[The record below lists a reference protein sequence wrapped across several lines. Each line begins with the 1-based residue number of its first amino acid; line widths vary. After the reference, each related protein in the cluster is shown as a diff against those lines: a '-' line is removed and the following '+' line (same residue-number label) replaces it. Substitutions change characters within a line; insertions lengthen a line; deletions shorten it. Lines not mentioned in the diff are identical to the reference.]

1 MSDQLDPTPIL
12 QTATAFWASKV
23 LLTAVEFDL
32 FTALGEREMTAI
44 ELGDALGLHPR
55 GTYDFF
61 DALVAMG
68 FLTRNGD
75 GAAGRYRN
83 TPLTA
88 VFLDKR
94 SASYIGGFPQMLNS
108 RLFGFWNGL
117 GEGLKTGKPQNEVKL
132 TGRSM
137 FEELYADSARLGE
150 FLRGM
155 SGLQTANFTMLAEKF
170 DFSTYQTV
178 TDVGGSLA
186 LLSRLLADG
195 THICGSAASTFR
207 PSDHMRKQA
216 VDDAGLSDRITV
228 VGR

>member
-1 MSDQLDPTPIL
+1 MSPVSDQLDPTPIL

-68 FLTRNGD
+68 FLERNGD

-83 TPLTA
+83 TPLTG

-94 SASYIGGFPQMLNS
+94 SAGYIGGFPQMLNS

-117 GEGLKTGKPQNEVKL
+117 GEGP
-132 TGRSM
+132 R
-137 FEELYADSARLGE
+137 
-150 FLRGM
+150 
-155 SGLQTANFTMLAEKF
+155 
-170 DFSTYQTV
+170 
-178 TDVGGSLA
+178 A
-186 LLSRLLADG
+186 LN
-195 THICGSAASTFR
+195 
-207 PSDHMRKQA
+207 
-216 VDDAGLSDRITV
+216 
-228 VGR
+228 

>member
-12 QTATAFWASKV
+12 ETATAFWASKV

-68 FLTRNGD
+68 FLERNGD

-83 TPLTA
+83 TPLTG

-117 GEGLKTGKPQNEVKL
+117 GEGLKTGQPQNEVKL
-132 TGRSM
+132 TGRSRGPFATDHRRAPSFSQRDPRSRPLATM
-137 FEELYADSARLGE
+137 PFVRPARLPE
-150 FLRGM
+150 TE
-155 SGLQTANFTMLAEKF
+155 S
-170 DFSTYQTV
+170 
-178 TDVGGSLA
+178 
-186 LLSRLLADG
+186 SRTL
-195 THICGSAASTFR
+195 
-207 PSDHMRKQA
+207 
-216 VDDAGLSDRITV
+216 
-228 VGR
+228 